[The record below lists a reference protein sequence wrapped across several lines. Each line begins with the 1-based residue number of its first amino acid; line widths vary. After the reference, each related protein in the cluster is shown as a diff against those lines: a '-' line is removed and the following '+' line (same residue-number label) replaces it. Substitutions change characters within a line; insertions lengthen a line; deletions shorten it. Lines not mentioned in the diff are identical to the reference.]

1 MNIIDYTNFSLKKI
15 SIFKSKSSNGFYVF
29 PIKYD
34 KKQLIVKAP
43 LLNVPYGITNS
54 YNKQYLT
61 LIISNYF
68 YEKNTFNFIVVY

>member
-15 SIFKSKSSNGFYVF
+15 SIFKSKSSNGFYIF

-43 LLNVPYGITNS
+43 LLNVPYGVTNS

-61 LIISNYF
+61 LSFPTIFTKKHN
-68 YEKNTFNFIVVY
+68 